1 VCSLRCNSAIRTTA
15 ERNTEAVSAARLR
28 NQVVVAY
35 AFLAVMVATALPT
48 PLYPIYEK
56 QLGLSSLD
64 VTAIYGVYAVVVLA
78 TLAMFGRVSDHLG
91 RRPVLLMAVAAA
103 ALGEVV
109 LLTEPQ
115 TAGLYVGRAVI
126 GFAAGLMIGST
137 TAYLVDLGADNN
149 AGRAHIFAVVAN
161 LGGQAVGAVLAG
173 VAAQF
178 LPHPL
183 ALPYGVGLILLGPV
197 ALLWVLR
204 VPETVLRNDDLRGA
218 FTPGLGALPPQVR
231 STFRATAATFV
242 AAFALLGFLTA
253 LTGSILVQQ
262 LHRPGSLTVGLV
274 TFALFAAAAIG
285 QLAVSA
291 ATPTRVRA
299 GALALLPAA
308 ALLLGAATLA
318 RSFLLLLSAVLIC
331 GLGVGVNLRLGIG
344 RVLDACP
351 PVKRAQVSS
360 ALFVTVY
367 LGASLPTVAAGLMAT
382 EANLTTA
389 VLALTGVVL
398 ALTLA
403 AAVMNRLS
411 TRAHVLVPA
420 GRSGE

>member
-1 VCSLRCNSAIRTTA
+1 MCSLRCNSAIRTTA

-274 TFALFAAAAIG
+274 TFA
-285 QLAVSA
+285 
-291 ATPTRVRA
+291 VR
-299 GALALLPAA
+299 GRCD
-308 ALLLGAATLA
+308 
-318 RSFLLLLSAVLIC
+318 RS
-331 GLGVGVNLRLGIG
+331 IG
-344 RVLDACP
+344 RVRRHADAREGRRARTASGRRPAPGCRDVGALVP
-351 PVKRAQVSS
+351 P
-360 ALFVTVY
+360 
-367 LGASLPTVAAGLMAT
+367 
-382 EANLTTA
+382 
-389 VLALTGVVL
+389 
-398 ALTLA
+398 
-403 AAVMNRLS
+403 AAVRGTHLRTGRWGQFAPRNGPSAR
-411 TRAHVLVPA
+411 RVPA
-420 GRSGE
+420 GETRPSQFGLVCDCLSGCVTSDGRGGPDGHGSEPDHCSSCFDRGRSCAHPRGRSDESPVDSRPCPRARRPVR